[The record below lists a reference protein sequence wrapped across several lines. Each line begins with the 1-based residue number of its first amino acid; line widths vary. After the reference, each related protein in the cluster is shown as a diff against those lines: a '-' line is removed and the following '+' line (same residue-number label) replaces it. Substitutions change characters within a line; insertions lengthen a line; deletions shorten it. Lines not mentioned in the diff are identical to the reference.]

1 MAGCA
6 RSLATKQ
13 TYGAKSGTKSENED
27 GQGSLERRDS
37 RHRNI
42 VESDKSRNPSVKVS
56 NKFSP
61 GVSKNSGLKNFRAY
75 RACRDATLPPERR
88 WDQKAKI
95 LRQPREREIAACRSP
110 SEVAGLKTAID
121 EIRHG
126 LSGVSKNRQDKRCA
140 YYSAQDDHF
149 KNPSEAYSK
158 PETRNGLDDKRS
170 CRQLSIFFLCD
181 ALLATLGHENHSKV

>member
-13 TYGAKSGTKSENED
+13 TYGAKFGTKSENED

-95 LRQPREREIAACRSP
+95 LRQPRERQ
-110 SEVAGLKTAID
+110 
-121 EIRHG
+121 
-126 LSGVSKNRQDKRCA
+126 NQKR
-140 YYSAQDDHF
+140 
-149 KNPSEAYSK
+149 
-158 PETRNGLDDKRS
+158 
-170 CRQLSIFFLCD
+170 
-181 ALLATLGHENHSKV
+181 ALALMT